1 MKGAPMT
8 AKEPRKPAPAPLT
21 TPAGPCRF
29 CGEELER
36 VTILPADRR
45 RRVGPTYYRA
55 KNRTEDTTVTTVA
68 GRRARL
74 RPSECFN
81 GVAAITQHDP
91 RA

>member
-36 VTILPADRR
+36 VTILPAYRR
-45 RRVGPTYYRA
+45 RRVGPTYYRS
-55 KNRTEDTTVTTVA
+55 KNRTEDTTVA
-68 GRRARL
+68 GKLAPL
-74 RPSECFN
+74 RPSECLN
-81 GVAAITQHDP
+81 GAGAITQHDP